1 MPTRYVPLNSFDRME
16 RLVDG
21 LLGQAGRAVP
31 RSDRQ
36 IPVDAFSR
44 NGQLELH
51 FDLPGVPE
59 DGVELSIERRVLT
72 VRAERRYTPDDSEQ
86 VFFAERPWGQL
97 SRQIVLG
104 ETLDTNRVSATFGD
118 GVLVVTIPIAEQ
130 AKSRRIEITHAPLRA
145 DSTPVESIAEHADPA
160 ATN

>member
-1 MPTRYVPLNSFDRME
+1 MPTRYVPLSSFNQME

-21 LLGQAGRAVP
+21 LLGGRPAAGF

-36 IPVDAFSR
+36 IPVDAFTR

-59 DGVELSIERRVLT
+59 DGVSLDVERRVLS
-72 VRAERRYTPDDSEQ
+72 VRASRPYTPAESETT
-86 VFFAERPWGQL
+86 FFAERPWGEL

-104 ETLDTNRVSATFGD
+104 EALDTDRVSASFAD
-118 GVLVVTIPIAEQ
+118 GVLVVTIPVSEK
-130 AKSRRIEITHAPLRA
+130 AKSRRIEITHAPRE
-145 DSTPVESIAEHADPA
+145 VEASA
-160 ATN
+160 N